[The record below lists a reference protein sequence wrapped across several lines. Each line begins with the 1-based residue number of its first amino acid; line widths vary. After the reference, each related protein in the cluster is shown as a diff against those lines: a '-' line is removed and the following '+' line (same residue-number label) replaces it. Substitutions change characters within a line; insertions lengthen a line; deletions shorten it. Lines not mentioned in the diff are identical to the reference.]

1 MSEDITDECY
11 THYPTPLV
19 QRDSLLIGVCQ
30 CLACL
35 AHSLVVG
42 VDLAALKV
50 ATVVLE
56 SELDLPPILVGLAYA
71 VVGQALLVG
80 VTT

>member
-1 MSEDITDECY
+1 M
-11 THYPTPLV
+11 V
-19 QRDSLLIGVCQ
+19 
-30 CLACL
+30 A
-35 AHSLVVG
+35 

-50 ATVVLE
+50 ATVALE
-56 SELDLPPILVGLAYA
+56 SELDLPPILIGLAYA